1 METMLKVSDLYVSYG
16 HIEALRGVSVEVKKG
31 QIVSIIG
38 ANGAGKSTLL
48 RTISGLVKPKS
59 GGVEFEGEVLP
70 KKPSKIVGK
79 GVVHV
84 PEGRKCFSGL
94 TIQDNLLVGGYLF
107 KGKRL
112 EEDLKEQYDRFPILE
127 QRKNQFAGT
136 LSGGEQQMLAVA
148 RGLMSRPKILLLDEP
163 SMGLAPI
170 IVNQIYDLIKQIRDS
185 GITVLLVEQNARKAL
200 GICDYAYVL
209 ENGKINID
217 HQLQRK
223 RNMEYIIEATKTD
236 SGTRMVP
243 MTEEVQECFR
253 FIITNRKK
261 PKKDPVIYDKNR
273 VSYKGF
279 LYLDKNDMPMVAL
292 HWEKYFQH
300 ICEKYNKIY
309 KEELPK
315 ITPHVCRHTFCSNM
329 AKSGMN
335 PKTLQKIMG
344 HSDIGVTLNTYTHL
358 DFEDIQKE
366 MKQVC
371 DSEL

>member
-79 GVVHV
+79 GVGHV

-107 KGKRL
+107 KRKRL

-209 ENGKINID
+209 ENGKIN
-217 HQLQRK
+217 L
-223 RNMEYIIEATKTD
+223 
-236 SGTRMVP
+236 SGP
-243 MTEEVQECFR
+243 
-253 FIITNRKK
+253 
-261 PKKDPVIYDKNR
+261 
-273 VSYKGF
+273 G
-279 LYLDKNDMPMVAL
+279 
-292 HWEKYFQH
+292 
-300 ICEKYNKIY
+300 
-309 KEELPK
+309 EELL
-315 ITPHVCRHTFCSNM
+315 CSD
-329 AKSGMN
+329 AVRKAYLG
-335 PKTLQKIMG
+335 G
-344 HSDIGVTLNTYTHL
+344 
-358 DFEDIQKE
+358 
-366 MKQVC
+366 
-371 DSEL
+371 